1 MTAAHGAAVSF
12 EVTHALG
19 NDGVA
24 MDELMAQRVAKLEAL
39 RAAGIDPYPPRA
51 TRTHTAADI
60 ATIVEALP
68 EGTSEAEGVE
78 ADVAGR
84 VVGRRDMGKATFI
97 DLQDGTGRA
106 QALFRQNRID
116 DYESLRFIDLGDF
129 IGVHGLPMR
138 TRTGQPTVSATS
150 WTMLAKALHSPP
162 EKYHGLADSEA
173 RQRRRYLDLM
183 ANENTR
189 RTFAIRSRAIASIRR
204 FLDHRGFL
212 EVETPIL
219 QQSESGAAARPFL
232 THFNAIDE
240 DRVLRISLE
249 LNLKRLLIGGF
260 ERVYEI
266 GRNFRN
272 EGMSFKHNPEFTM
285 IETYEAYAD
294 YLQVAEMVEQLVSS
308 VALDVL
314 GTTQVDFRETMI
326 ELAPPWRRVTFND
339 AMVEYGGPDL
349 DEFRDAESLRAELR
363 RRGVDS
369 PPTAGYGKLADA
381 AMSHYI
387 EPNLIKPTFLLDYPV
402 ELSPLAKRKP
412 GNDRLVERFECFIGG
427 FEFGNAYTEL
437 NDPIEQRARFD
448 EQIALREAGDDEVEL
463 VDDDFLFALEH
474 GMPPTGGFGMGIDRL
489 IMLLTGQTSIR
500 EVILFPP
507 LKTIRE

>member
-1 MTAAHGAAVSF
+1 
-12 EVTHALG
+12 
-19 NDGVA
+19 
-24 MDELMAQRVAKLEAL
+24 MDELMANRAAKVEAL
-39 RAAGIDPYPPRA
+39 REGGRDPYPPRA
-51 TRTHTAADI
+51 ARTCTAAD
-60 ATIVEALP
+60 VSRMVNLLP
-68 EGTSEAEGVE
+68 PGETEVPG
-78 ADVAGR
+78 ADVDIAGR
-84 VVGRRDMGKATFI
+84 VVGRRDMGKATFLDI
-97 DLQDGTGRA
+97 QDGSGRV
-106 QALFRQNRID
+106 QALLRQNHLGD
-116 DYESLRFIDLGDF
+116 DAYEALRLIDLGDF
-129 IGVHGLPMR
+129 IGVHGVPMR
-138 TRTGQPTVSATS
+138 TRTGQPTVSAAT
-150 WTMLAKALHSPP
+150 WTMLAKALHAPP
-162 EKYHGLADSEA
+162 EKFHGLADAET

-183 ANENTR
+183 ANEETR
-189 RTFAIRSRAIASIRR
+189 RTFAIRSKTISAIRR
-204 FLDHRGFL
+204 FLDGRGFL

-219 QQSESGAAARPFL
+219 QQSESGAAAKPFI
-232 THFNAIDE
+232 THFNALDE

-294 YLQVAEMVEQLVSS
+294 YLGVAAMVEQMVSS
-308 VALDVL
+308 VAMEVL
-314 GTTQVDFRETMI
+314 GTTRVTFREWEI
-326 ELAPPWRRVTFND
+326 DLAPPWRRVTFVD
-339 AMVEYGGPDL
+339 AMREWGGPDI
-349 DEFRDAESLRAELR
+349 EQFSDAESLRAELAG
-363 RRGVDS
+363 RGIAT
-369 PPTAGYGKLADA
+369 PPTAGYGKLADE

-387 EPNLIKPTFLLDYPV
+387 EPNLIQPTFLLDYPV

-448 EQIALREAGDDEVEL
+448 VQLALREAGDDEVEL
-463 VDDDFLFALEH
+463 IDDDFLFALEH

-489 IMLLTGQTSIR
+489 IMILTGQTSIR

-507 LKTIRE
+507 MKTLKE

>member
-1 MTAAHGAAVSF
+1 
-12 EVTHALG
+12 
-19 NDGVA
+19 
-24 MDELMAQRVAKLEAL
+24 MDELMAQRVAKVEAL
-39 RAAGIDPYPPRA
+39 RDCGREPYPHRSA
-51 TRTHTAADI
+51 RTHTAEAINSLI
-60 ATIVEALP
+60 AALP
-68 EGTSEAEGVE
+68 EGHADASGVE
-78 ADVAGR
+78 VDIAGR

-97 DLQDGTGRA
+97 DLQDGTGRI
-106 QALFRQNRID
+106 QALLRQNQLGD
-116 DYESLRFIDLGDF
+116 AAYEALRLVDLGDF
-129 IGVHGLPMR
+129 VGVHGVPMR
-138 TRTGQPTVSATS
+138 TRTGQPTVGATA

-162 EKYHGLADSEA
+162 EKYHGLADSET

-183 ANENTR
+183 ANDETR
-189 RTFAIRSRAIASIRR
+189 RTFATRSRVISAIRR
-204 FLDHRGFL
+204 FLDGRGFL

-232 THFNAIDE
+232 THFHALDE

-285 IETYEAYAD
+285 IETYEAYTD
-294 YLQVAEMVEQLVSS
+294 YLGVAAMVEEMVSS
-308 VALDVL
+308 VALEVL
-314 GTTQVDFRETMI
+314 GTTTVTFREMEI
-326 ELAPPWRRVTFND
+326 DLAPPWRRVTFLD
-339 AMVEYGGPDL
+339 AMREWGGPDL
-349 DEFRDAESLRAELR
+349 EQFSDAESLGSELV
-363 RRGVDS
+363 RRGIAV
-369 PPTAGYGKLADA
+369 PPSAGYGKLADE

-387 EPNLIKPTFLLDYPV
+387 EPNLIQPTFLLDYPV

-448 EQIALREAGDDEVEL
+448 VQLALRDAGDDEVEL

-489 IMLLTGQTSIR
+489 IMILTGQTSIR

-507 LKTIRE
+507 LKTLKE